1 MRQLKI
7 LATFAVLVVSLTFAN
22 LAAASQVIVN
32 GKPLPVSAVIENGT
46 TLVPI
51 RSIFESLQAEVTWD
65 QIRQTVTAVKDNLT
79 LQLQIGSLVALRNGQ
94 PVPLQV
100 PGKIIENSTLVPLRF
115 VSESLGAEVRWDELS
130 KTVVIQSKDLANQEI
145 TIQTAPENADPLYNK
160 ILQALLKAEESITF
174 DTMNRNQYGSTE
186 KVIAMAEKVL
196 QDHPYLNYTE
206 SLEVRINS
214 GNSLHIEVA
223 VHYNFPVRD
232 VRKMNQAVDEKAREI
247 IKRVIKPGM
256 TELEKEKALHDY
268 VVLNTKFDYE
278 NYQKGTIAKESYTAY
293 GVLVKGVGV
302 CQGYASAMC
311 KLLPMVGIECR
322 MMIGTSQTAKG
333 AEPHGW
339 NLVKIED
346 QWYHLDVNWDDPIPD
361 QPGAIRYTY
370 FNLSDQEIKKDHSW
384 SEENNRL
391 LKMDR

>member
-1 MRQLKI
+1 M
-7 LATFAVLVVSLTFAN
+7 VD
-22 LAAASQVIVN
+22 
-32 GKPLPVSAVIENGT
+32 GKPLSVSAVIENGT

-65 QIRQTVTAVKDNLT
+65 QTTQTVTAVKDNFT
-79 LQLQIGSLVALRNGQ
+79 LQLQVGSLVALRNGQ
-94 PVPLQV
+94 PISLQV
-100 PGKIIENSTLVPLRF
+100 PGKIIESSTMVPLRF
-115 VSESLGAEVRWDELS
+115 VSESLGAEVRWDEPS
-130 KTVVIQSKDLANQEI
+130 KTVVIQSKDLGSQEI
-145 TIQTAPENADPLYNK
+145 IIQSAPENADPLYNK
-160 ILQALLKAEESITF
+160 ILQALLKADESITF
-174 DTMNRNQYGSTE
+174 DTTNRNQYGSTE
-186 KVIAMAEKVL
+186 KVIAVAEKVL
-196 QDHPYLNYTE
+196 QDHPYLNHTE
-206 SLEVRINS
+206 SFEIRINS
-214 GNSLHIEVA
+214 GNSQQIKITF
-223 VHYNFPVRD
+223 HYNFPSRD
-232 VRKMNQAVDEKAREI
+232 VREMNQAVDEKAREI
-247 IKRVIKPGM
+247 IKRVIQPGM

-322 MMIGTSQTAKG
+322 MMVGTGKTARG
-333 AEPHGW
+333 AEEPHGW
-339 NLVKIED
+339 NLVKIEG

-384 SEENNRL
+384 SEQPIT
-391 LKMDR
+391 